1 MWELSKYIV
10 DFTFNHKTETEAPWP
25 TNYSIPLCALINQH
39 LYQLAPKFPATKF
52 LKSISTT
59 CIPNYPDRNLPTF
72 FVYHEGEM
80 KGKIVGPI
88 EFGGMN
94 LTVDGELVGEKANT
108 V

>member
-1 MWELSKYIV
+1 
-10 DFTFNHKTETEAPWP
+10 
-25 TNYSIPLCALINQH
+25 
-39 LYQLAPKFPATKF
+39 
-52 LKSISTT
+52 
-59 CIPNYPDRNLPTF
+59 
-72 FVYHEGEM
+72 M